1 MYVLCCTKYVSNKS
15 SILFTKTWVNV
26 SMISIILAFG
36 EYLGASYSVGKLG
49 MIPICFIFSYLFY
62 FS

>member
-1 MYVLCCTKYVSNKS
+1 
-15 SILFTKTWVNV
+15 
-26 SMISIILAFG
+26 MISIILALG

-62 FS
+62 FSWNQI